1 MKYYE
6 TEFTITG
13 PVELI
18 QDARDLLAAMSGEVG
33 YESFEDTTTGLKGY
47 IQQDLYEENA
57 IAEIIA
63 EFPFENI
70 KVDFTTSEAEYRDWN
85 EQWENEGFMPIYI
98 TDDCVVHD
106 GRHLPEYPAMT
117 MVEIDAKLAFGTGT
131 HETTKMVARQLIN
144 ENPKGKR
151 VLDCGCGTGILGII
165 ALKMGAKSVVGYD
178 IDEWSAD
185 NARHNAVINGVGDD
199 YDARLGDAG
208 ILEPSLEFDII
219 LANINRNI
227 LIADMP
233 KWQPLLA
240 KGGKLI
246 ISGFYS
252 SDVEALVGKATELG
266 LSLEARQ
273 KDGDWEE
280 ITFRNEGLGIR
291 N

>member
-6 TEFTITG
+6 TEFTIKG
-13 PVELI
+13 NDALM
-18 QDARDLLAAMSGEVG
+18 QDSCDLLAAMAGEAG
-33 YESFEDTTTGLKGY
+33 YESFEETDCGLKGY
-47 IQQDLYEENA
+47 IQQDLYDEEA
-57 IAEIIA
+57 LKQIIGD
-63 EFPFENI
+63 FPFEDMRI
-70 KVDFTTSEAEYRDWN
+70 THVTREAEYRDWN
-85 EQWENEGFMPIYI
+85 EQWENEGFSPIFI

-106 GRHLPEYPAMT
+106 GRHMPDTPAKT

-131 HETTKMVARQLIN
+131 HDTTKMVARQLI
-144 ENPKGKR
+144 EANPEGKSL
-151 VLDCGCGTGILGII
+151 LDCGCGTGILGII
-165 ALKMGAKSVVGYD
+165 ALKYGAEKVVGYD

-240 KGGKLI
+240 KGGKLPG
-246 ISGFYS
+246 ISGYVDFNIYNGSFY
-252 SDVEALVGKATELG
+252 DLRRLTI
-266 LSLEARQ
+266 Q
-273 KDGDWEE
+273 K
-280 ITFRNEGLGIR
+280 
-291 N
+291 